1 MAEPENEG
9 TEGTQP
15 KADPYDITQDDEIIK
30 EETICKGFVRRSAR
44 TAQKVAKNLN
54 ETVVPKSQVQDPKE
68 NLESSSTRIEDQI
81 VVSENGEYMCA
92 TCPRTFKSVFGRQR
106 HMDRWCS
113 KQEKSFPKEAIQ
125 NGMCECCGE
134 DANTDHTTG
143 NFECVECNKKFQLK
157 KNLKLHKEI
166 VHGEDVPFTCPECS
180 LTCADRGTLAKHMYT
195 HTGLKPWS
203 CERCKVMFTRKYHL
217 DRHILQTG
225 CDGLP
230 RPTYSCQVCGR
241 NFNRKDNLRE
251 HLRAHAGVNKRLN
264 VYQCEYCDQEILGAQ
279 LYSRHKKEHFGN
291 KPYPCSYCEKR
302 FRTSGAQKK
311 HIRKHT
317 GEKPYECN
325 ECFTKFAAK
334 ETLNRH
340 RKLHTGVRPFTCKY
354 CGKGFIQAS
363 QLRAHVFYHTGEYGF
378 KCDKCDKTF
387 NRKARLDTHKK
398 YFHEGAEPMKC
409 EHCERNFIR
418 KEDLARH
425 TLTHTGVKAFQCDIC
440 SKGFSMKSS
449 LKIHLLTHTKE
460 PPRACNYCNRA
471 FIRQD
476 CLLRHM
482 RAKHRDKL
490 DEILVEAER
499 KKLQLQLWTITNE
512 VQTESL
518 LPNSNDE
525 NKSSFPEAVAELL
538 KLLVDEDTLKSFG
551 APESPIDR
559 VLNLVI
565 KRCGHQP
572 VENPTLSDLD
582 RLRENAKLLFTVVI
596 DDTAVKTLLNNQSV
610 DEVIHH
616 VLTLAKS

>member
-1 MAEPENEG
+1 
-9 TEGTQP
+9 
-15 KADPYDITQDDEIIK
+15 
-30 EETICKGFVRRSAR
+30 
-44 TAQKVAKNLN
+44 
-54 ETVVPKSQVQDPKE
+54 
-68 NLESSSTRIEDQI
+68 
-81 VVSENGEYMCA
+81 
-92 TCPRTFKSVFGRQR
+92 
-106 HMDRWCS
+106 MDRWCS
-113 KQEKSFPKEAIQ
+113 KQDKLGLQKESSL
-125 NGMCECCGE
+125 NGLCHCCGE
-134 DANTDHTTG
+134 DSSTDHSAG
-143 NFECVECNKKFQLK
+143 DYECTDCNKKFQFS
-157 KNLKLHKEI
+157 KNLKLHKQLIHEEEGPYI
-166 VHGEDVPFTCPECS
+166 CPECS
-180 LTCADRGTLAKHMYT
+180 LECENQSAMSNHLYT
-195 HTGLKPWS
+195 HNNSKPWS
-203 CERCKVMFTRKYHL
+203 CERCNVTFTRKYHL

-225 CDGLP
+225 CDGVS

-264 VYQCEYCDQEILGAQ
+264 VYQCEYCDQEILGAH

-291 KPYPCSYCEKR
+291 KPYPCSFCNKR

-311 HIRKHT
+311 HIRRHT

-378 KCDKCDKTF
+378 KCDECDKSF
-387 NRKARLDTHKK
+387 NRKTRLDTHKK
-398 YFHEGAEPMKC
+398 YFHDGAEPMKC
-409 EHCERNFIR
+409 EHCDRHFIR

-425 TLTHTGVKAFQCDIC
+425 TLTHTGVKAFQCNIC

-490 DEILVEAER
+490 EEILVEAEK

-512 VQTESL
+512 VKK
-518 LPNSNDE
+518 PDSNVPASQLK
-525 NKSSFPEAVAELL
+525 NNNSSFPEAVSELL
-538 KLLVDEDTLKSFG
+538 KLLVDEETLKSFG
-551 APESPIDR
+551 APDSPIDKI
-559 VLNLVI
+559 LDLVI

-572 VENPTLSDLD
+572 VENPDLSELD

-610 DEVIHH
+610 DEVISH